1 MNWFVERVIAFFVD
15 NFPSWRAIAVGG
27 PMGLLW
33 AYLCLYFAGYLKRI
47 KGLKTGYTRKTFHF
61 LIFTSAVAVQR
72 VWGTPI
78 LCLFGGMT
86 TLVVFYAI
94 FRGEGHLLYEAM
106 AREND
111 TPHRTHYIVVP
122 YLATLIGGLTSNILF
137 GPVAVVGYMVAGLAD
152 AIAEPVGTRFGKHR
166 YRVPSFRRVK
176 STRSLEG
183 SAAVFL
189 ACLPAITLGALLCP
203 DLALTSR
210 SFLTVPLL
218 AVACTVLEGVS
229 PHGWDNATMQVI
241 PAFLAGI
248 LFSVNV
254 A

>member
-248 LFSVNV
+248 FFSINV